1 MKEIITIYGRDT
13 DRRLPEKY
21 KNTKVRF
28 SLAAMFALVVWV
40 LCMIG
45 NGFAEYR
52 AAEARC
58 KSLRGE
64 FGSMKCY
71 KNGRE
76 I

>member
-1 MKEIITIYGRDT
+1 MIKKSSSEKKSEFIESVAAAITI
-13 DRRLPEKY
+13 
-21 KNTKVRF
+21 
-28 SLAAMFALVVWV
+28 AAMFALVVWV